1 MPATII
7 AVANQ
12 KGGVGKTTASVNLA
26 HILSESQRV
35 LLVDNDPQGNATK
48 CFVQERIAPDSD
60 TLTLY
65 SDNPDDPVAPM
76 VIADRLGLLG
86 THIHLAA
93 VAERTFEVIF
103 DFRARVHALRDHYD
117 VIVIDCL
124 PNFGYLLNAA
134 LISADYILVPIELD
148 IFALDG
154 LRDLMSSVERIRTRH
169 NQGLK
174 MLGILPNKVHG
185 AKTKLEKQI
194 EEELIR
200 LYGRLILET
209 QITQSIKIPESHA
222 VARAITQHAPTSQ
235 QSLQYRQLTDEL
247 LSRIAI
253 MEARA

>member
-48 CFVQERIAPDSD
+48 CFVQERIALDSD
-60 TLTLY
+60 TLALY

-103 DFRARVHALRDHYD
+103 DFRARIHALRDHYD

-124 PNFGYLLNAA
+124 PNFGYPARQRMAQCEWFYPGHQSHPAA
-134 LISADYILVPIELD
+134 LGFEGRCAGGSRSHSARG
-148 IFALDG
+148 F
-154 LRDLMSSVERIRTRH
+154 
-169 NQGLK
+169 
-174 MLGILPNKVHG
+174 
-185 AKTKLEKQI
+185 
-194 EEELIR
+194 
-200 LYGRLILET
+200 
-209 QITQSIKIPESHA
+209 
-222 VARAITQHAPTSQ
+222 
-235 QSLQYRQLTDEL
+235 
-247 LSRIAI
+247 
-253 MEARA
+253 

>member
-1 MPATII
+1 MPAII
-7 AVANQ
+7 LAIANQ
-12 KGGVGKTTASVNLA
+12 KGGVGKTTASVNIA

-48 CFVQERIAPDSD
+48 CFIQERVAPDSD

-76 VIADRLGLLG
+76 VISDRLGLLG

-103 DFRARVHALRDHYD
+103 DFRARIHSLRDHYD
-117 VIVIDCL
+117 IIVIDCL

-134 LISADYILVPIELD
+134 LISADYILVPIEMD

-154 LRDLMSSVERIRTRH
+154 LRDLMGSVERIRNRH

-185 AKTKLEKQI
+185 AKTRIEKQI
-194 EEELIR
+194 EEELMR
-200 LYGRLILET
+200 LYGRLMLGT

-222 VARAITQHAPTSQ
+222 NALAITQHAPDSQ
-235 QSLQYRQLTDEL
+235 QSQQYRQLTDEL
-247 LSRIAI
+247 LSRMAT
-253 MEARA
+253 MEARP

>member
-48 CFVQERIAPDSD
+48 CFVQERIALDSD
-60 TLTLY
+60 TLALY

-86 THIHLAA
+86 THIYLAA

-103 DFRARVHALRDHYD
+103 DFRARIHALRDHYD

-154 LRDLMSSVERIRTRH
+154 LRDLMSSVERIRNRH

-174 MLGILPNKVHG
+174 MLGILPNRVHG

-194 EEELIR
+194 EEELMR

-222 VARAITQHAPTSQ
+222 AARAITQHAPTSQ

-247 LSRIAI
+247 LSRIAT
-253 MEARA
+253 MEARP